1 MASKEDIEAIRA
13 LVDEILNNYDIMN
26 KRKNSIEITSGI
38 ISEVAGQNYTVT
50 IQGKEIVIKSQLDF
64 SVGQSVG
71 VLVNTKT
78 NSRYLLG

>member
-26 KRKNSIEITSGI
+26 KRKNFIEITSGI
-38 ISEVAGQNYTVT
+38 VSKISGQNYTVT
-50 IQGKEIVIKSQLDF
+50 IQGKDIVIKSQLNF
-64 SVGQSVG
+64 SIGQSVG

-78 NSRYLLG
+78 NNRYLLG

>member
-38 ISEVAGQNYTVT
+38 VSKVSGQNYTVT
-50 IQGKEIVIKSQLDF
+50 IQGKEIVIKSQLEF

-78 NSRYLLG
+78 NNRYLLG

>member
-38 ISEVAGQNYTVT
+38 ISKVSGQNYTVT
-50 IQGKEIVIKSQLDF
+50 IQGKEIVIKSQLEF

>member
-38 ISEVAGQNYTVT
+38 ISEVAGKNYTVT
-50 IQGKEIVIKSQLDF
+50 IQGKDIVIKSQLNF
-64 SVGQSVG
+64 SIGQSVG

-78 NSRYLLG
+78 NNRYLLG

>member
-26 KRKNSIEITSGI
+26 KRKNSIEITFGI
-38 ISEVAGQNYTVT
+38 VSKVSGQNYTVT
-50 IQGKEIVIKSQLDF
+50 IQGKDIVIKSQLNF
-64 SVGQSVG
+64 SIGQSVG

-78 NSRYLLG
+78 NNRYLLG

>member
-64 SVGQSVG
+64 NVGQSVG

>member
-38 ISEVAGQNYTVT
+38 ISKVAGQNYTVT
-50 IQGKEIVIKSQLDF
+50 IQGKDIVIKSQLKF
-64 SVGQSVG
+64 SIGQSVS

-78 NSRYLLG
+78 NNRYLLG

>member
-38 ISEVAGQNYTVT
+38 VSKVAGQNYTVT
-50 IQGKEIVIKSQLDF
+50 IQGKDIVIKSQLNF

-78 NSRYLLG
+78 NNRYLLG

>member
-38 ISEVAGQNYTVT
+38 VSKVSGQNYTVT
-50 IQGKEIVIKSQLDF
+50 IQGKEIVIKSQLNF
-64 SVGQSVG
+64 SIGQSVG

-78 NSRYLLG
+78 NNRYLLG

>member
-1 MASKEDIEAIRA
+1 MASREDIEAIRA

-38 ISEVAGQNYTVT
+38 VSKVSGQNYTVT
-50 IQGKEIVIKSQLDF
+50 IQGKDIVIKSQLNF
-64 SVGQSVG
+64 SIGQSVG

-78 NSRYLLG
+78 NNRYLLG

>member
-38 ISEVAGQNYTVT
+38 VSKVSGQNYTIT
-50 IQGKEIVIKSQLDF
+50 IQGKDIVIKSQLNF
-64 SVGQSVG
+64 SIGQSVG

-78 NSRYLLG
+78 NNRYLLG

>member
-1 MASKEDIEAIRA
+1 MASKEDIEAIRT

-38 ISEVAGQNYTVT
+38 VSKVSGQNYTVT
-50 IQGKEIVIKSQLDF
+50 IQGKEIVIKSQLEF

>member
-38 ISEVAGQNYTVT
+38 VSNVSGQNYTVT

>member
-38 ISEVAGQNYTVT
+38 VSKVSGQNYTVT

>member
-26 KRKNSIEITSGI
+26 KRKNFIEITSGI
-38 ISEVAGQNYTVT
+38 VSKVSGQNYTVT

>member
-38 ISEVAGQNYTVT
+38 VSNVSGQNYTVT

-64 SVGQSVG
+64 NVGQSVG

>member
-38 ISEVAGQNYTVT
+38 VSKVSGQNYTVT
-50 IQGKEIVIKSQLDF
+50 IQGKDIVIKSQLNF
-64 SVGQSVG
+64 SIGQSVG

-78 NSRYLLG
+78 NNRYLLG

>member
-38 ISEVAGQNYTVT
+38 VSEVAGQNYTVT

>member
-38 ISEVAGQNYTVT
+38 VSKVSGQNYTVT
-50 IQGKEIVIKSQLDF
+50 IQGKEIVIKSQLEF

>member
-50 IQGKEIVIKSQLDF
+50 IQGKDIVIKSQLNF
-64 SVGQSVG
+64 SIGQSVG

-78 NSRYLLG
+78 NNRYLLG

>member
-38 ISEVAGQNYTVT
+38 VSKVAGQNYTVT
-50 IQGKEIVIKSQLDF
+50 IQGKDIVIKSQLNF

-71 VLVNTKT
+71 VLINTKT
-78 NSRYLLG
+78 NNRYLLG

>member
-26 KRKNSIEITSGI
+26 KRKNSVEITSGI
-38 ISEVAGQNYTVT
+38 ISNVSGQNYTVT

>member
-26 KRKNSIEITSGI
+26 KRKNSIEITFGI
-38 ISEVAGQNYTVT
+38 ISKVSGQNYTVT
-50 IQGKEIVIKSQLDF
+50 IQGKDIVIKSQLNF
-64 SVGQSVG
+64 SIGQSVG

-78 NSRYLLG
+78 NNRYLLG

>member
-38 ISEVAGQNYTVT
+38 VSKVSGQNYTVT
-50 IQGKEIVIKSQLDF
+50 IQGKDIIIKSQLNF
-64 SVGQSVG
+64 SIGQSVG

-78 NSRYLLG
+78 NNRYLLG